1 MRSARPIPLCSF
13 TWRSATFPSHPLQLE
28 CLMIPSKI
36 ALRSHV
42 GSGERDVS
50 LARALSPLSC
60 HANLWT
66 ERATAVRDGS
76 QRFLYD
82 G

>member
-36 ALRSHV
+36 ASPSHV
-42 GSGERDVS
+42 GSGERC
-50 LARALSPLSC
+50 LARALSSLSC
-60 HANLWT
+60 RANLWS
-66 ERATAVRDGS
+66 ERPRESRDGS